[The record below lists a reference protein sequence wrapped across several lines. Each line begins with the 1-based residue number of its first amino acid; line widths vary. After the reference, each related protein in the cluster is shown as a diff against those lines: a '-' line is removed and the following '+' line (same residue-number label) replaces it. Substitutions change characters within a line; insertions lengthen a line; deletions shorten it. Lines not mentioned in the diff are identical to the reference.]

1 MPKVLSIAGMVVAG
15 LVSLVFL
22 LDLALGIPFNKAN
35 MLMDAGF
42 FVCSLILGYLSWST
56 YRELT

>member
-1 MPKVLSIAGMVVAG
+1 MPKVLSIAGMVVAA
-15 LVSLVFL
+15 LVSLTFL
-22 LDLALGIPFNKAN
+22 LDLALGIPFNKAS

-42 FVCSLILGYLSWST
+42 LVCSLILGYLSWST